1 MALFKDSLARNSRLM
16 MVRGGDKHR
25 GAVILLGSIIIG
37 LILARF
43 MMISPAA
50 AIIALSCGIV
60 LAVTVFLRKV
70 DYLIYAWFFL
80 TSFVWLIMVR
90 LLPEYYA
97 FVGRGVFWGL
107 LACMIAAWAID
118 NILKG
123 RQFMPFDNVPLKAT
137 ILIFLLWCIAS
148 LFTSLDVFNSVK
160 KLSHIVIA
168 LGVSYMFYD
177 FFSRDQDNIRKVLRV
192 LLFLVTSISVITIG
206 IAGHGLISGV
216 PIYKKISLWFVN
228 PNVLGHILFPCIPI
242 LIAAGFYFAPNRLL
256 KILLVFIMLL
266 ALVFSFHRTSW
277 LAALVSI
284 VFLLCKG
291 RMKIPIWTMI
301 IVSLFL
307 AALLFPIVGQDTYD
321 YVTGERYSGRI
332 EIWKAAWN
340 TAGDYPLLGTGPG
353 NVLKIMPQYIDTP
366 WFKGQD
372 THSLYLKNAAEMGF
386 MSVVILLAVYVT
398 FLSSS
403 ERIEKNLKSNYL
415 RLVTR
420 GSTATF
426 LGIFV
431 HGIFENGYFLT
442 PFDAAEF
449 HVMIPYILMAL
460 PFACKK
466 LEERKGLAT

>member
-1 MALFKDSLARNSRLM
+1 
-16 MVRGGDKHR
+16 
-25 GAVILLGSIIIG
+25 
-37 LILARF
+37 

-50 AIIALSCGIV
+50 AIIVLLCGIV
-60 LAVTVFLRKV
+60 LALTVLLRKT

-80 TSFVWLIMVR
+80 TSLILFVMVR

-107 LACMIAAWAID
+107 LACIIAAWAID

-123 RQFMPFDNVPLKAT
+123 RQFTPFDNVPLKAT
-137 ILIFLLWCIAS
+137 VLIFLLWCIAT

-160 KLSHIVIA
+160 KISHIFIA
-168 LGVSYMFYD
+168 LTVSYMFYD
-177 FFSRDQDNIRKVLRV
+177 FFSRDQNNIRKVLRV
-192 LLFLVTSISVITIG
+192 LLFVVTSISIMAIG
-206 IAGHGLISGV
+206 VAGHGLISGV

-242 LIAAGFYFAPNRLL
+242 LIAAGFYFVPNRLL
-256 KILLVFIMLL
+256 KTLLVFIMLL
-266 ALVFSFHRTSW
+266 ALFFSFHRTSW

-284 VFLLCKG
+284 VFLLWKG
-291 RMKIPIWTMI
+291 RMKIPIWAMI
-301 IVSLFL
+301 TVSLFL
-307 AALLFPIVGQDTYD
+307 AALLFPVVGQDTYD

-366 WFKGQD
+366 WLKSQE

-403 ERIEKNLKSNYL
+403 ERIERNLKSNYL

-420 GSTATF
+420 GATATF

-466 LEERKGLAT
+466 LEERQGLAT